1 VPGLPR
7 YQRWFHACLKCGA
20 NGVQLSRRQRYANQ
34 FQPLLPHGR
43 ALRNDRLSATSLL
56 LGEHGSNQSVEFLI
70 VEMLDRAGK
79 VSRQNMSRLFSH
91 AV

>member
-1 VPGLPR
+1 V
-7 YQRWFHACLKCGA
+7 
-20 NGVQLSRRQRYANQ
+20 
-34 FQPLLPHGR
+34 
-43 ALRNDRLSATSLL
+43 LSATTGLVQRR
-56 LGEHGSNQSVEFLI
+56 SNQSVEFLI